1 MRTCIFCLGLAL
13 GMWLAAPQLCAQQG
27 DNQDTA
33 AQTARKDKKKA
44 AKPKQGKAAKAIS
57 RLRTLNRVK
66 PSGKAAYY
74 IILQSAS
81 WCGGC
86 NAEMPHVVSAY
97 EEMKKEGLV
106 ELVLASADYDPVSA
120 KGFVDK
126 YNGKFPVVMAKD
138 AKKIP
143 NFKPAR
149 GIPWAM
155 VLDADG
161 NEVEN
166 NNGAIIVPKWK
177 QYEEKARQ
185 EREAAAAA
193 ETEE

>member
-1 MRTCIFCLGLAL
+1 MKRSIPCLCLVL
-13 GMWLAAPQLCAQQG
+13 GIGLAAPVLHAQQ
-27 DNQDTA
+27 DNQDTT
-33 AQTARKDKKKA
+33 AQTAKKDKKKA
-44 AKPKQGKAAKAIS
+44 EKPKLGKANKAIG
-57 RLRTLNRVK
+57 RLRTLNKVK
-66 PSGKAAYY
+66 PNGKAAYY

-81 WCGGC
+81 WCSGC
-86 NAEMPHVVSAY
+86 NAEMPRVVAAY

-106 ELVLASADYDPVSA
+106 ELVLASADYDPASA

-126 YNGKFPVVMAKD
+126 HNGKFPVVMAKD

-143 NFKPAR
+143 HFKPAK

-177 QYEEKARQ
+177 QYEEKAMQARN
-185 EREAAAAA
+185 AAAADA
-193 ETEE
+193 TE